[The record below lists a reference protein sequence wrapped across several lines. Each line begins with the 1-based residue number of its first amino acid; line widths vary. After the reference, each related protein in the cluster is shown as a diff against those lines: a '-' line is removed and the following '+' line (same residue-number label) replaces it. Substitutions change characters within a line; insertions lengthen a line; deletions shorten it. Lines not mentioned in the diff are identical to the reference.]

1 MALALEA
8 RAKADDILIGDT
20 PKAVRRRRRLKGV
33 QTSGR
38 IWKHSTLSD
47 VEGLVSRTE
56 MASMFCF
63 MLVRNPWDRMVSYYF
78 WLREQQFDN
87 QMVTLAKTV
96 GFSQFLNSRK
106 VGDSF
111 RTNPYSRYLTDGAGQ
126 CHADLYIRLENLSE
140 DLTALE
146 RQLGFSLEL
155 TRVNTSTRA
164 ADWREYY
171 SQNDADLV
179 ADICRKDIEKFDYR
193 FDE

>member
-33 QTSGR
+33 QTRGR

-47 VEGLVSRTE
+47 VEGLVSRAE

-63 MLVRNPWDRMVSYYF
+63 MLVRNPWDRLVSYYF

-96 GFSQFLNSRK
+96 GFSQFLNARK
-106 VGDSF
+106 VGDGF
-111 RTNPYSRYLTDGAGQ
+111 RANPYCRYLTDGAGH

-140 DLTALE
+140 DLAALE
-146 RQLGFSLEL
+146 RQLGFGLEL
-155 TRVNTSTRA
+155 MRVNTSKRA

-179 ADICRKDIEKFDYR
+179 ANICRNDIETFDYR